1 MTAYN
6 WELEEKREEAMTIQ
20 YDSFAYGA
28 TVINGR
34 VRYYKEY
41 ARNKRIIYTVYITE
55 QQYNDYIKEIEQ

>member
-1 MTAYN
+1 MP
-6 WELEEKREEAMTIQ
+6 IQ

-28 TVINGR
+28 TVIHGR